1 MHWVKWDV
9 VTKPKELG
17 GLGLQSVKGRNI
29 ALLAK
34 LNRRFHTENYAHWAK
49 VLKYKYCNR

>member
-34 LNRRFHTENYAHWAK
+34 LNRRFHTENYAPWAK